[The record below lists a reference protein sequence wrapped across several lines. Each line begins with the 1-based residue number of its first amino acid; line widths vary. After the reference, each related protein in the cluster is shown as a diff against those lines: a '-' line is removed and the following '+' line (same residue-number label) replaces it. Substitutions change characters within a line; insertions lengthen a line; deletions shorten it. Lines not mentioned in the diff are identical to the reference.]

1 VYGAIAS
8 KRKFTIKEGE
18 EVQGYQIQC
27 ETAEATRA
35 EDRDSVLAYI
45 REEFGGDYSRF
56 DELAMTSIKETEKRD
71 QDRAGAFARGRL
83 L

>member
-1 VYGAIAS
+1 MAS
-8 KRKFTIKEGE
+8 QGKFTIKEGSGCE
-18 EVQGYQIQC
+18 KIQC

-45 REEFGGDYSRF
+45 HEEFEGDFSRF

-71 QDRAGAFARGRL
+71 QVRAGTFARSRL
-83 L
+83 S